1 MNPWDYEALWLKAK
15 LFLNRAMD
23 DEPLRS
29 FDEQA
34 FWASQALELL
44 GKAALSR
51 SHPALIAEPNE
62 DGVNILMAS
71 GLIEG
76 DPRFKS
82 VQAKTVFSRCERAFK
97 PFNLGEAMKF
107 ANSRNAYL
115 HGGDAAFALIP
126 ASAWWPRFWAQAIVL
141 VNALDRNAEDL
152 VGAQRIAVVD
162 AHLAQNKKNIE
173 SRAEMLVARA
183 RQRVAQIAAGVLSE
197 KVTREMALDPGFDL
211 RYSGEETCPACGAT
225 GKLEGEEVTNTEVE
239 YERISE
245 EDYDVNVTHTVWAE
259 FFSCSACGLS
269 LDNPEYLEHFDM
281 EQAFEV
287 VGEPSDIDY
296 GDEYGND

>member
-1 MNPWDYEALWLKAK
+1 MNSWDYEALWLKAK

-23 DEPLRS
+23 EEPLRS

-51 SHPALIAEPNE
+51 SHPALIAEPSE
-62 DGVNILMAS
+62 DGVNILMAA

-115 HGGDAAFALIP
+115 HSGEAAFALIP
-126 ASAWWPRFWAQAIVL
+126 ATAWWPRFWAQAIIL
-141 VNALDRNAEDL
+141 VNAMDRIAEDL
-152 VGAQRIAVVD
+152 VGAQRVAVVE

-173 SRAEMLVARA
+173 SRVEMLIQRA
-183 RQRVAQIAAGVLSE
+183 RQRVAQTAAGVVSE
-197 KVTREMALDPGFDL
+197 KVAREMSFDPRLGAH
-211 RYSGEETCPACGAT
+211 YSGEETCPACGAT
-225 GKLEGEEVTNTEVE
+225 GTVEGEEITNTEVE
-239 YERISE
+239 YERVSE
-245 EDYDVNVTHTVWAE
+245 DDYDVMVTHTIWAE
-259 FFSCSACGLS
+259 FFSCSTCGLS
-269 LDNPEYLEHFDM
+269 LDNPEYLAHLDM
-281 EQAFEV
+281 DETFEV
-287 VGEPSDIDY
+287 AGEPSDIDY
-296 GDEYGND
+296 GGEYGND

>member
-23 DEPLRS
+23 EGPHRS

-51 SHPALIAEPNE
+51 SHPALIAEPSE
-62 DGVNILMAS
+62 DGVNVLMAS
-71 GLIEG
+71 GLIDG

-82 VQAKTVFSRCERAFK
+82 VQAKTVFSRCERAFR

-115 HGGDAAFALIP
+115 HGGEAAFALIP
-126 ASAWWPRFWAQAIVL
+126 AAAWWPRFWAQAIIL
-141 VNALDRNAEDL
+141 VNALDRVAEDL
-152 VGAQRIAVVD
+152 VGSQRVATVN

-173 SRAEMLVARA
+173 SRVEMLVERA
-183 RQRVAQIAAGVLSE
+183 RQRVAQIAAGVVSE
-197 KVTREMALDPGFDL
+197 KVAREMAFDPRAYL
-211 RYSGEETCPACGAT
+211 HYSNEETCPACSAT
-225 GKLEGEEVTNTEVE
+225 GTIEGEEIANTEYE

-245 EDYDVNVTHTVWAE
+245 DDFDVYVTHSIWAE
-259 FFSCSACGLS
+259 YFSCSTCGLY
-269 LDNPEYLEHFDM
+269 LDNPEYLAHLGMDESFDV
-281 EQAFEV
+281 A
-287 VGEPSDIDY
+287 GEPSDLDY
-296 GDEYGND
+296 GGEYGND